1 MTWLASF
8 VMRRPLNAV
17 LVASVFAVLSI
28 VIPPLS
34 LFSGATLA
42 LVSLRLGLGVGVKVL
57 VGAGI
62 TVAIFAALI
71 DASRVSSPVGEVFS
85 LMAMAMLPL
94 LLLLSWVLRE
104 TRSLSIT
111 VVASGVLAMVI
122 VVFMYV
128 VVGDTTVWWRAVF
141 EEVYVLAQANGQ
153 PITSTELDAL
163 VAVVAKASHGAAGL
177 IAFLGLTGSLLLARW
192 WQSNLYNPGGYRAEF
207 HNLRLD
213 RRIGFVVLLVLGLM
227 IVSSGLWAQLAA
239 DLLIV
244 LLAMYMLVGIALVHS
259 VVAFKNAPRAILIAL
274 YLLLLFPPTTSQV
287 AILLASAGFADS
299 WLDLRRRLG
308 ISPVSQRKMNDES
321 EDDQ

>member
-8 VMRRPLNAV
+8 IMRRPLNAV
-17 LVASVFAVLSI
+17 LVASVFAVLSM

-42 LVSLRLGLGVGVKVL
+42 LVSLRLGLGIGVKVL
-57 VGAGI
+57 LGAGVA
-62 TVAIFAALI
+62 VAIFAALI
-71 DASRVSSPVGEVFS
+71 DSSRVSSPVGEVFS
-85 LMAMAMLPL
+85 LMAIAMLPL
-94 LLLLSWVLRE
+94 LLFLSWVLRE
-104 TRSLSIT
+104 TRSLPIT
-111 VVASGVLAMVI
+111 VVTSGALAMAV

-128 VVGDTTVWWRAVF
+128 VVGDTTAWWRSVF

-153 PITSTELDAL
+153 PITGTELDVL
-163 VAVVAKASHGAAGL
+163 VATVAKASHGAAGL

-192 WQSNLYNPGGYRAEF
+192 WQANLYNPGGYRAEF
-207 HNLRLD
+207 HNLRFD
-213 RRIGFVVLLVLGLM
+213 KRIALVVLLVLGLM

-259 VVAFKNAPRAILIAL
+259 VVTFKNAPKAILIAL
-274 YLLLLFPPTTSQV
+274 YLLLLFPATTPQV

-308 ISPVSQRKMNDES
+308 ISPVSQRKVNDES